1 MQLSSILATVGV
13 LAMTG
18 SAAVIQRQDPYVGD
32 LRTFDG
38 DDCFTGNQGV
48 STFLQS
54 DTSTCKPYTTFKS
67 ITAHVTDGWTLY
79 AYTDAN
85 CEGAGQ
91 EITPTPVG
99 SDPVCGVAQGAPF
112 VAYAVYPK
120 TA

>member
-1 MQLSSILATVGV
+1 MQLSSVLATVGI

-18 SAAVIQRQDPYVGD
+18 HAAVIERQDPYVGD

-54 DTSTCKPYTTFKS
+54 DTNQCKPYITFKS
-67 ITAHVTDGWTLY
+67 IYAHVTDGWSLF

-85 CEGAGQ
+85 CEGQGQ
-91 EITPTPVG
+91 EIAPSPVG
-99 SDPVCGVAQGAPF
+99 GELVCGATQGAPF

-120 TA
+120 SA